1 MSILPTWPIAAG
13 ALVIGLA
20 GGAWIDHNVMQ
31 GRIDKINAAHT
42 EQLRVREVQRATD
55 ERAARERENA
65 LATRAG
71 QIEQEK
77 ENAINAVR
85 TDADALIARLRQ
97 QAASKP
103 TSPGRVPSAAAACE
117 TPAGP
122 TVPDRAGEDLVRLA
136 ARADELRTALGAC
149 YQAYDSLG
157 QDSQ

>member
-13 ALVIGLA
+13 CLALGIL
-20 GGAWIDHNVMQ
+20 GGAYVDHQIM
-31 GRIDKINAAHT
+31 DAKIQKITAAHT

-55 ERAARERENA
+55 ERVARERENA

-103 TSPGRVPSAAAACE
+103 ASPGRVPSAAATCE
-117 TPAGP
+117 TPAGA

-149 YQAYDSLG
+149 YQSYDSLR
-157 QDSQ
+157 